1 MKYITILSACLIF
14 ITISLNT
21 SFAKES
27 AKDSRIKDAIDAL
40 RSSKHSTNP
49 TNELNIAAN
58 CLGRSEFKIKGK
70 AAKMKAKAIINNNI
84 KDGYRKEAIQVIEK
98 IIDTKPAKID
108 FNRMVDEAIA
118 KCEKAM

>member
-1 MKYITILSACLIF
+1 MKYITILSAFLIF
-14 ITISLNT
+14 IIISLNT
-21 SFAKES
+21 ALAKES
-27 AKDSRIKDAIDAL
+27 AKDSRIKDAINAL

-49 TNELNIAAN
+49 TSELNIAAN
-58 CLGRSEFKIKGK
+58 CLRRSEFKIKGK

-98 IIDTKPAKID
+98 IIDTKLSKID
-108 FNRMVDEAIA
+108 FNRMVDDAIE